1 MTRTDLLQGKMREK
15 GFTIESL
22 AVAVGISRTS
32 MFNKIHNKVEFLISE
47 VQKIATVLVLSDED
61 VQLIFFASCVE

>member
-15 GFTIESL
+15 GVTIESL
-22 AVAVGISRTS
+22 AIAVGISRTS

-47 VQKIATVLVLSDED
+47 VQKIAIVLGLSDED
-61 VQLIFFASCVE
+61 VQLIFFTLCVE